1 VSAAATAAIRNQVE
15 AALALRAAG
24 RLQEALDALTTSGQY
39 SSDFY
44 TIRGEI
50 QMALGRFQEAAGS
63 YFTVVTSEPENAF
76 AHFNLALC
84 LQRLNRWADAAQ
96 AFQAT
101 LRIDPHRDD
110 ARLALG
116 ACLLHLNRL
125 QEALITFCD
134 CWSDA
139 AHSRALF
146 GKAVALQLLRRYDEA
161 EADYHR
167 LLTSDPNS
175 EEALAN
181 LITLKF
187 DAQDLDGAK
196 HYAMRLLAITPQSL
210 PALQGLAGV
219 ALERREYE
227 AAVHYCG
234 RIVERA
240 PDCVEGW
247 HNLRFA
253 TGRVMSALHNHEA
266 AMPPASGRK

>member
-1 VSAAATAAIRNQVE
+1 MSAAASPAIRNQLE
-15 AALALRAAG
+15 AALALRSAG
-24 RLQEALDALTTSGQY
+24 RLQDALDALTAPGEY

-76 AHFNLALC
+76 AHLNLALC

-116 ACLLHLNRL
+116 VCLLHQNRL
-125 QEALITFCD
+125 EEALINFCD

-146 GKAVALQLLRRYDEA
+146 GKAVALQLLRRFDEA
-161 EADYHR
+161 ESNYHR
-167 LLTSDPNS
+167 LLTSEPNF
-175 EEALAN
+175 EEALSN
-181 LITLKF
+181 LITLRF
-187 DAQDLDGAK
+187 DSGDLDGAK
-196 HYAMRLLAITPQSL
+196 HYAQRLLVISPQSL
-210 PALQGLAGV
+210 PALQALAAV

-240 PDCVEGW
+240 PECVEAW

-253 TGRVMSALHNHEA
+253 TGRVMSALHSHA
-266 AMPPASGRK
+266 AAGTPASGRK